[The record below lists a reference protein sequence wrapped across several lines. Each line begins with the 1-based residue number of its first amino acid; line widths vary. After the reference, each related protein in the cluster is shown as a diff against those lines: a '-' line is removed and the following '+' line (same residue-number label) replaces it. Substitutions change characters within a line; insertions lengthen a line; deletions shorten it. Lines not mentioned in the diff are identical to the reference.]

1 LAILSPITLTP
12 GNLPTITSS
21 SVKAEGEITN
31 FEDDDDDVVS
41 LVDEQLIVSFAEKI
55 KPLHIL
61 KFQIAYLKIQN
72 YFNW

>member
-31 FEDDDDDVVS
+31 FEDDDVVS
-41 LVDEQLIVSFAEKI
+41 LVDEQLIKTEANNNMKI
-55 KPLHIL
+55 LFIIPLS
-61 KFQIAYLKIQN
+61 
-72 YFNW
+72 